1 MGRIYKQN
9 DEIHQVPMRIGI
21 DVSMLV
27 YQGSGV
33 ATYTYNFVKNLLK
46 YDKKNEYILFYSSLR
61 RPKGF
66 YYLDEFRKLG
76 GKVFD
81 YPLPPRIL
89 KFFWNKYYLLPVE
102 WLIGKVDIYHSSDY
116 LRPPL
121 LKGTKS
127 ITTLHDLT
135 WKLFPQYHTKDVITA
150 HENKLKKTIKFKD
163 EIVVDSQN
171 TKKDLFKCFPKSKNN
186 SVSVIYPGVGD
197 EFKKINNKSKIK
209 KVLKKYKIKFP
220 ANYLLYV
227 GAIEPRKNLITAIK
241 VFNKLIRDKKYSDFK
256 FLIVGRAGWKNEN
269 VFNLIKT
276 LKLEKKVIF
285 VGYVTDYDLPYFYN
299 AARVFIYLS
308 LYEGFGLPPLEAA
321 KCGTPTLLYKN
332 SSLKE
337 IFSKIYPFAKAETE
351 LIVLKTLIKNRPKPN
366 LNFMNQYTWKN
377 YSKVFLDLIKELF

>member
-1 MGRIYKQN
+1 
-9 DEIHQVPMRIGI
+9 MRIGI

-33 ATYTYNFVKNLLK
+33 ATYTYNFVKNLLM
-46 YDKKNEYILFYSSLR
+46 YDKKNEYVLFYSSLR

-76 GKVFD
+76 AKVYD
-81 YPLPPRIL
+81 YHLPPRIL
-89 KFFWNKYYLLPVE
+89 KLFWNKYHLLPVE
-102 WLIGKVDIYHSSDY
+102 WLIGKVDVYHSSDY

-135 WKLFPQYHTKDVITA
+135 WKLFPQYHTQDVITA

-163 EIVVDSQN
+163 EIIVDSQN
-171 TKKDLFKCFPKSKNN
+171 TKIDLYKCFPKSKNN

-197 EFKKINNKSKIK
+197 NFRKIKDKQKIK
-209 KVLKKYKIKFP
+209 KVLKKYKIKYP

-227 GAIEPRKNLITAIK
+227 GAIEPRKNLNTAIK
-241 VFNKLIRDKKYSDFK
+241 TFNQIIQDENYSDFN
-256 FLIVGRAGWKNEN
+256 FLIIGRAGWKNES
-269 VFNLIKT
+269 VFNLIKN
-276 LKLEKKVIF
+276 LKLEKKVFF
-285 VGYVTDYDLPYFYN
+285 VGYVDDIDLPYFYN
-299 AARVFIYLS
+299 AVKVFIYLS

-321 KCGTPTLLYKN
+321 KCDTTTLLYRN

-337 IFSKIYPFAKAETE
+337 IFPKDYPFAKKSKE
-351 LIVLKTLIKNRPKPN
+351 L
-366 LNFMNQYTWKN
+366 FA
-377 YSKVFLDLIKELF
+377 IKELIKSKQINFNFIKKFEWSRYINEFLTIISKI